1 MKKLDGKVAIITG
14 GASGIG
20 EATAHAF
27 AKHGARAVVIADIQD
42 EKGQQVVE
50 SIGAHR
56 CKYIH
61 CDVTD
66 EEQVKGMVEWT
77 VNAYGQLD
85 IMFSNAGILSGS
97 NQVIL
102 DLDFSRFDRLFAVNV
117 RGMAA
122 CVKHA
127 ARAMVDG
134 RVRGSIVCTAS
145 VAASRAARVRTDYTM
160 SKHAVLGLVRAA
172 SQQLGEHGIRVN
184 SVSPYAVATPMIRNE
199 IGKEAEEI
207 ERLATDV
214 MPLKGMALKAEHI
227 ADAVVFLASDDSA
240 IVTGHDLVVDGG
252 FINQVAAIQPSS

>member
-27 AKHGARAVVIADIQD
+27 ANHGARAV
-42 EKGQQVVE
+42 
-50 SIGAHR
+50 
-56 CKYIH
+56 
-61 CDVTD
+61 
-66 EEQVKGMVEWT
+66 
-77 VNAYGQLD
+77 
-85 IMFSNAGILSGS
+85 
-97 NQVIL
+97 VIL

-214 MPLKGMALKAEHI
+214 MPLKGMALKAETHRRC
-227 ADAVVFLASDDSA
+227 
-240 IVTGHDLVVDGG
+240 GG
-252 FINQVAAIQPSS
+252 VPRLR